1 MGKFLLKHTVCLIK
15 GSHRDMLKFVVE
27 SCNSAEWR
35 SSRHK
40 ACVVGFFV
48 MMSVV
53 RHVIADAPFGF
64 IFGTR
69 SETQKQEYNF
79 FWQECQLVYFP
90 KCQTNTFKN

>member
-1 MGKFLLKHTVCLIK
+1 MFNHS
-15 GSHRDMLKFVVE
+15 SHRDMLKFVVE

-79 FWQECQLVYFP
+79 FLARMPISVFPQMSNKYF
-90 KCQTNTFKN
+90 